1 MRGLLCCS
9 LLLAFACGHKDN
21 GGSSTGGSGGD
32 KPGPPPKPH
41 GPAGQPHPQD
51 QLTVSVDGKPVKM
64 ATALAWK
71 TAHGDIAIEVSSLPV
86 SCDQVTGTMR
96 EIYPD
101 EVSFRLAEARQ
112 IQPDGS
118 YGLAITSASFDA
130 STRSENV
137 ATTGS
142 GDGRE
147 GAATTVAVDFDLE
160 GTKHDKLVVKGTIDA
175 LGCEAQ
181 MPPPPKKSPMEQPA
195 SITVAGKKQAI
206 HNAMLRDVDVAPKL
220 VLTSGGETCDRQPGE
235 VVGNFMVELMWF
247 DKTNPDVRQI
257 ELSGAL
263 VPTLNDQ
270 TYDHKKITVTP
281 APPTQIGQIKLDADI
296 VVDKY
301 PVQLKGT
308 VTPQLCK

>member
-1 MRGLLCCS
+1 MRRLVCCS
-9 LLLAFACGHKDN
+9 LLLANACGHKDN
-21 GGSSTGGSGGD
+21 GTSSASGGGSD
-32 KPGPPPKPH
+32 KPAPPAKSHAPDGTPR
-41 GPAGQPHPQD
+41 PQD
-51 QLTVSVDGKPVKM
+51 KLTVAVDGKPVKM

-71 TAHGDIAIEVSSLPV
+71 TARGDIAIEVSSLPV

-96 EIYPD
+96 EIYPN
-101 EVSFRLAEARQ
+101 EVSFRVSEARQ
-112 IQPDGS
+112 IQPDGG
-118 YGLAITSASFDA
+118 YGLAITSAYFDA
-130 STRSENV
+130 TTQTENV

-147 GAATTVAVDFDLE
+147 GAQTTLDVDLE
-160 GTKHDKLVVKGTIDA
+160 LAGMKSGKLVVKGTIDA
-175 LGCEAQ
+175 LGCAAQ
-181 MPPPPKKSPMEQPA
+181 MPPLPRKSPMEQPA
-195 SITVAGKKQAI
+195 SITVAGKKQTI

-263 VPTLNDQ
+263 LPTLNDQ
-270 TYDHKKITVTP
+270 TYDHKAITVTP
-281 APPTQIGQIKLDADI
+281 APPTQIGQIKIDADI
-296 VVDKY
+296 VVNKY

-308 VTPQLCK
+308 VTPQICK